1 MADIQTAI
9 EVLVWLSLACLTG
22 GFFLWL
28 LSPKG
33 ADDDPNTTDPPVEA
47 EAGAGASASSVSRA
61 PSEGRRFQIVRPA
74 DRLAVIHRRR
84 QQRASRLTRH

>member
-1 MADIQTAI
+1 MADILRVI
-9 EVLVWLSLACLTG
+9 EVLVWLVLACLTG

-28 LSPKG
+28 LKPE
-33 ADDDPNTTDPPVEA
+33 ADDDPKTTDPPMATEA
-47 EAGAGASASSVSRA
+47 RAGAAASPLPAA